1 MFKVVWVILL
11 KLCLKVHGCF
21 ASSEPYA
28 AAKSVNEMQKLE
40 VDKFRLEWS
49 QDRFWSW
56 WVLGCSSRKCLFGPG
71 CCSMASM
78 AHVRQSQNSPS
89 WLKGNYES
97 RNSSTAGL
105 NRAAAPC
112 AFLDNSASMLN
123 AIGQKSYLWVWKE
136 RPEDLEPRRTS
147 LSSSFPAFVGG
158 QVQTD
163 PSCPAQAPVK
173 ACLASIAHL
182 EKALLHAGA
191 SLHYPALGWTQCW
204 AALNTALG
212 CLQSRAGSCRASLE
226 HGQKTSAVCIHLP
239 KQVLN
244 WP

>member
-1 MFKVVWVILL
+1 MFKVVWVVLL

-56 WVLGCSSRKCLFGPG
+56 WVLGCSSRKCLFGPR

-204 AALNTALG
+204 AA
-212 CLQSRAGSCRASLE
+212 SRAEQAPAVPAWSMGRRPLLSAS
-226 HGQKTSAVCIHLP
+226 TCPNRS
-239 KQVLN
+239 
-244 WP
+244 